1 MSAATESRRSIPLQ
15 KSLFFTAY
23 RLITCWELLMS
34 GKIAKAGT
42 FVPAF
47 SIVWDMVLLQ
57 ECSAGASYRRE
68 WVLHIKQ
75 AGAGAGYVETGGKG
89 RYSSDGRASVLYSE
103 CRGFE
108 ACYRLQTAVPC
119 CTVRTRT
126 WHCRMSVLKND
137 ASASGGCIR
146 SRSQNMAG
154 SFQEAGACTGAVFR
168 TATVTVPRKPVRPGA
183 FFKKGWWNEP

>member
-75 AGAGAGYVETGGKG
+75 AGAGAGYVETGGK
-89 RYSSDGRASVLYSE
+89 
-103 CRGFE
+103 
-108 ACYRLQTAVPC
+108 
-119 CTVRTRT
+119 
-126 WHCRMSVLKND
+126 
-137 ASASGGCIR
+137 
-146 SRSQNMAG
+146 MA
-154 SFQEAGACTGAVFR
+154 A
-168 TATVTVPRKPVRPGA
+168 
-183 FFKKGWWNEP
+183 